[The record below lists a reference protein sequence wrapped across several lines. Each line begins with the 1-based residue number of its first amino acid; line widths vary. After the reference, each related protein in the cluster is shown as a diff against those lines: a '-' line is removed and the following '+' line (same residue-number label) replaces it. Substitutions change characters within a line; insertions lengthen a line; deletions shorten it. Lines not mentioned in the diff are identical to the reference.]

1 MESQRSGEKIKMKK
15 DETNNLTKRE
25 KQIAELFA
33 WGATKKDVANRLFI
47 SENTVQNHAA
57 NIFRKIGVTKINEL
71 SAWWFC
77 TRYNISFDLSPI
89 KRQVIAL
96 ILLVVAM
103 PSMFSGRNLIRS
115 ERSTVRVER
124 MERRS

>member
-1 MESQRSGEKIKMKK
+1 MELQRSGEKINMKK

-57 NIFRKIGVTKINEL
+57 NIFKKIGVTKINEL

-89 KRQVIAL
+89 KRQVVAL

>member
-1 MESQRSGEKIKMKK
+1 MKK

-57 NIFRKIGVTKINEL
+57 NIFKKIGVTKINEL

-89 KRQVIAL
+89 KRQVVAL